1 MDNITSLL
9 PAIPG
14 LILGLV
20 ALFTIGFFLLFSF
33 KYLKSLGGLNSAI
46 KGIESKLQN
55 NKGCN
60 PKELNSIFSKQ
71 PLLHIWNEYSD
82 TLHPMR
88 VAVGVQGNVVEFR
101 SSMPAEMMFTKESL
115 VDGPLFDD
123 FWRHLPG
130 ILTGLGI
137 IGTFAGLLHG
147 LSNFRLAI
155 VPSSTGGSEGTDS
168 AAKAIGG
175 LAPLLEAVMHAF
187 IVSAAA
193 IGCAMLVVFI
203 SRLLIASLNS
213 KVEHLCDLID
223 SLYKSGAGEEYL
235 QRLVESSEK
244 SEVHTA
250 QLKDALVEDLTRL
263 MTNLTERQIQAQI
276 SAGQHI
282 GETVGRS
289 IAESIAEPMQRVRE
303 VMENSTKGN
312 TAQVNNMLEV
322 MLTGFMD
329 KLESTFG
336 NQITGINE
344 QMQRSMAAMGSVQ
357 TSLQALV
364 QDIQK
369 ANENATTQM
378 SDKLAAAM
386 QTASDNQQQLTQQMT
401 QFVTDFRSLVAEE
414 QSKSKDAMNE
424 TIAGLLSEVGKS
436 IASMEASR
444 KSASEEDANRAKV
457 LTDQTGQLVSGLSA
471 NVEELLRAVSDQVLK
486 TQESINGIRDVS
498 MRAVDGMNQG
508 ALTMGSAAQRF
519 ETAGSSVTRALDDS
533 VAFIEQV
540 KASSNALQAASLA
553 VNSGFE
559 KYDATR
565 KTVDSQV
572 LALTGLIESAKR
584 EAGVSQQLIEGVE
597 SSVKALRAA
606 EDESRRNLSAV
617 NDQLVSAFETF
628 GNSLVGQVQ
637 RVVGETDKN
646 ISVLSNQL
654 TGVVQELAQFM
665 QRMRKQ

>member
-1 MDNITSLL
+1 METLVYFL
-9 PAIPG
+9 PHIPN
-14 LILGLV
+14 LILVVVGLLTLV
-20 ALFTIGFFLLFSF
+20 FLVVFIRKYRTTNNGMDDAIRGLEAKVGKHNGRNPRELDTIF
-33 KYLKSLGGLNSAI
+33 A
-46 KGIESKLQN
+46 
-55 NKGCN
+55 
-60 PKELNSIFSKQ
+60 KQ

-88 VAVGVQGNVVEFR
+88 LALADQAPVVEHR

-147 LSNFRLAI
+147 LSNFRYAI
-155 VPSSTGGSEGTDS
+155 APTTTTNGQSADS
-168 AAKAIGG
+168 AAKAVAG
-175 LAPLLEAVMHAF
+175 LAPLLDAVMHAF
-187 IVSAAA
+187 LVSAAA
-193 IGCAMLVVFI
+193 IGCAMVVVFI
-203 SRLLIASLNS
+203 SRLLVARLNS

-276 SAGQHI
+276 SAGQHV

-303 VMENSTKGN
+303 VMENNAAGN
-312 TAQVNNMLEV
+312 TAQVNTMLET
-322 MLTGFMD
+322 MLTGFMA
-329 KLESTFG
+329 KLQDTFG
-336 NQITGINE
+336 GQMNGINE
-344 QMQRSMAAMGSVQ
+344 QMQRSMAAMSSVQ

-369 ANENATTQM
+369 ANENAATQM

-401 QFVTDFRSLVAEE
+401 QFVTDFRSLVADE
-414 QSKSKDAMNE
+414 QRKSKDAMNE
-424 TIAGLLSEVGKS
+424 TITGLLSEVGKS
-436 IASMEASR
+436 IANMEASR
-444 KSASEEDANRAKV
+444 KSASEEDATRAKV
-457 LTDQTGQLVSGLSA
+457 LTDQTGQMVSGLSA
-471 NVEELLRAVSDQVLK
+471 NVEELLRTVSDQVLK
-486 TQESINGIRDVS
+486 TQENINAISDVS

-519 ETAGSSVTRALDDS
+519 ETAGSSVSRALDDS
-533 VAFIEQV
+533 ATFIEQV

-553 VNSGFE
+553 VNNGFE
-559 KYDATR
+559 KYDTTR

-572 LALTGLIESAKR
+572 LALTGLIES
-584 EAGVSQQLIEGVE
+584 V
-597 SSVKALRAA
+597 
-606 EDESRRNLSAV
+606 D
-617 NDQLVSAFETF
+617 
-628 GNSLVGQVQ
+628 
-637 RVVGETDKN
+637 
-646 ISVLSNQL
+646 
-654 TGVVQELAQFM
+654 
-665 QRMRKQ
+665 

>member
-1 MDNITSLL
+1 VDFFASLL
-9 PAIPG
+9 PQIPNFILVVVAAFTLVFLVIFVQKYRAAREGLMLAIEG
-14 LILGLV
+14 LEAKLGSHNGRAPRELD
-20 ALFTIGFFLLFSF
+20 TIFA
-33 KYLKSLGGLNSAI
+33 KN
-46 KGIESKLQN
+46 
-55 NKGCN
+55 
-60 PKELNSIFSKQ
+60 

-88 VAVGVQGNVVEFR
+88 LALAGQTPVVEYR

-115 VDGPLFDD
+115 VDAPLFDD

-147 LSNFRLAI
+147 LSKFRYAI
-155 VPSSTGGSEGTDS
+155 APDSAVGAESTDS
-168 AAKAIGG
+168 AAKAVAG

-187 IVSAAA
+187 MVSAAA

-203 SRLLIASLNS
+203 SRLLVARLNS

-303 VMENSTKGN
+303 VMENNAAGN
-312 TAQVNNMLEV
+312 TAQVNTMLET
-322 MLTGFMD
+322 MLTGFMA
-329 KLESTFG
+329 KLEDTFG
-336 NQITGINE
+336 GQINGINE

-369 ANENATTQM
+369 ANENAATQM

-386 QTASDNQQQLTQQMT
+386 QTASENQQQLTQQMT

-414 QSKSKDAMNE
+414 QRKSKDAMNE

-444 KSASEEDANRAKV
+444 KSASEEDATRTKV
-457 LTDQTGQLVSGLSA
+457 LTDQTGQMVSGLSA

-486 TQESINGIRDVS
+486 TQESINAIRDVS

-508 ALTMGSAAQRF
+508 ALES
-519 ETAGSSVTRALDDS
+519 TR
-533 VAFIEQV
+533 I
-540 KASSNALQAASLA
+540 
-553 VNSGFE
+553 
-559 KYDATR
+559 Y
-565 KTVDSQV
+565 
-572 LALTGLIESAKR
+572 
-584 EAGVSQQLIEGVE
+584 
-597 SSVKALRAA
+597 
-606 EDESRRNLSAV
+606 
-617 NDQLVSAFETF
+617 
-628 GNSLVGQVQ
+628 
-637 RVVGETDKN
+637 
-646 ISVLSNQL
+646 
-654 TGVVQELAQFM
+654 
-665 QRMRKQ
+665 